1 MLVKNLSCPNQK
13 NTNYMYRLPFNTC
26 CTINKCGKDHKCE
39 IDDKTKNEL
48 KENIK
53 IELEKDH
60 KCEIDDKTKNELKEN
75 IKNELKKNIK
85 SELEKDHKC
94 EIDDKTK
101 EEIKNKIK
109 DEIDCKCD
117 QNKTSNEEKD
127 KGKGEVD
134 DGSKG
139 AIESM
144 LITDKHA
151 TDKDNCLS
159 YAGYYKS
166 RGEVGQPGWV
176 TKDLLKQFLP
186 DLMSNK
192 EIVDHFYTKNT
203 KQYHADNFA
212 ITFESKE
219 NTKCGSNI
227 NFTWAAPSNMWCNK
241 GGKTGDAGLRCPEDF
256 QSDKTSVCCPSTAP
270 YADYIYSKNF
280 FLNDRCPN
288 LVLNLKGK
296 ELEECAGKTIVAK
309 LKSPLIILDYSNKI
323 IDKDGNNTGIYY
335 YQLKPHLN
343 RDGTMKDCGS
353 NAKCQEYAKIIDK
366 ILWTSNKEVTLKIPD
381 NSVEKRSYSPSVD
394 NNQDE
399 TFSYHDSDN
408 ILI

>member
-1 MLVKNLSCPNQK
+1 MSKNNSFYQNQQSKSYATSRPLSFKIFKKEDPN
-13 NTNYMYRLPFNTC
+13 R
-26 CTINKCGKDHKCE
+26 E
-39 IDDKTKNEL
+39 IDEKTINEL
-48 KENIK
+48 KEK
-53 IELEKDH
+53 INDELGKDLNR
-60 KCEIDDKTKNELKEN
+60 EINDKTKNELKEN
-75 IKNELKKNIK
+75 IKNELKKDLK
-85 SELEKDHKC
+85 Y

-127 KGKGEVD
+127 KGKGETVD
-134 DGSKG
+134 NGSKG

-144 LITDKHA
+144 LITEKHA
-151 TDKDNCLS
+151 TDKDNCLG

-166 RGEVGQPGWV
+166 RGEVGQPGWA

-192 EIVDHFYTKNT
+192 EIVDHFYTKNA
-203 KQYHADNFA
+203 KQYYADNFA

-227 NFTWAAPSNMWCNK
+227 NYTWAAPSNMWCNK
-241 GGKTGDAGLRCPEDF
+241 GGKTGDAGLRCPKEF

-309 LKSPLIILDYSNKI
+309 LKSPLIILDYSKKI
-323 IDKDGNNTGIYY
+323 IDKDGN
-335 YQLKPHLN
+335 KH
-343 RDGTMKDCGS
+343 
-353 NAKCQEYAKIIDK
+353 
-366 ILWTSNKEVTLKIPD
+366 W
-381 NSVEKRSYSPSVD
+381 
-394 NNQDE
+394 
-399 TFSYHDSDN
+399 N
-408 ILI
+408 ILLSIKTSLKS